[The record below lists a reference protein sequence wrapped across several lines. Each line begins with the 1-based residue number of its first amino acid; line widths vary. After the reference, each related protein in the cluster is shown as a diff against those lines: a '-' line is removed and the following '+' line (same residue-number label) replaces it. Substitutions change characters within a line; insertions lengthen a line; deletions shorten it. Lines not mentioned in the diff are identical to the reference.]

1 MFTELGQER
10 GLTDIQHHVERHF
23 NDSNVGQNHTWRFL
37 WDPQRCVLFACCQA
51 SVCTGGWVRSCS
63 PQSKGKDRLL
73 GRGAASRVCCW
84 PDQLAQ
90 LLSSG
95 GVAHHNKGLWAD
107 RRLHSSYQPPSLR
120 RSTALLL
127 SRPSCGMQR
136 ANMEVLSFGKNERDI
151 NLEHM
156 IAAHSAV

>member
-1 MFTELGQER
+1 MTQMWVKITHGVSY
-10 GLTDIQHHVERHF
+10 GLHKDVFCLRA
-23 NDSNVGQNHTWRFL
+23 VRLL
-37 WDPQRCVLFACCQA
+37 WV
-51 SVCTGGWVRSCS
+51 GGWVRSCS
-63 PQSKGKDRLL
+63 LQSKGKDRLL

-136 ANMEVLSFGKNERDI
+136 ANMEVLSFGKNQRDI